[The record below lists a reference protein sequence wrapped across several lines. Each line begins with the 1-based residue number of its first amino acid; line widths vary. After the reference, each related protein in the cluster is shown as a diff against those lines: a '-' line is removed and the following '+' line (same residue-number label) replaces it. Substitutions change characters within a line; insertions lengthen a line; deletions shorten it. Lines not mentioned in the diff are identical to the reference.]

1 MVGHELAVGARTCT
15 QPVLEF
21 ATASVGCGE
30 APEPI
35 SGRRRCVWGSWHL
48 QTLHASD
55 HCESGGARQTT
66 LLYLNSHATCANASE
81 RYLAHTPAKIR
92 AQNRHPVSVHCIE
105 GAPVHQITPQCHKAA
120 RGQLTRQCHR
130 TPLIGIEG
138 VVLLQDT
145 SEAY

>member
-1 MVGHELAVGARTCT
+1 MPEPAHSHSQSSLQPVWAVGRYPSRYPVAGVAFGTPGTCKQCKPQVT
-15 QPVLEF
+15 VI
-21 ATASVGCGE
+21 C
-30 APEPI
+30 
-35 SGRRRCVWGSWHL
+35 
-48 QTLHASD
+48 
-55 HCESGGARQTT
+55 GGARQTT

-120 RGQLTRQCHR
+120 RGQLIRQCHR

-138 VVLLQDT
+138 VVFLQDT
-145 SEAY
+145 SEA